1 MYWRNKALVLPG
13 RLSADSQIGQKQYA
27 SVLSWLSVTSQS
39 PYYIDISAMHCDF
52 IMHLLTVWQW
62 VACHWPI
69 STMHMSPVH
78 WQQWPSM
85 HRGTA
90 EAGPCNYYNSY
101 RFPRIIIVTLQLTFC
116 SITWPTHL
124 PSHNFYECP
133 LTHMTITWCID
144 VKTCIN
150 MKAELRY
157 IIESIIVAALLK
169 SPLVMFS
176 HRNSQSS
183 FLLS

>member
-78 WQQWPSM
+78 WQQRPSM
-85 HRGTA
+85 RRGTA

-124 PSHNFYECP
+124 PSVSQLLRVPTRTHDDHMMYRCQNLYQYESR
-133 LTHMTITWCID
+133 IAIYYR
-144 VKTCIN
+144 IN
-150 MKAELRY
+150 NCCSSTQ
-157 IIESIIVAALLK
+157 I
-169 SPLVMFS
+169 P
-176 HRNSQSS
+176 S